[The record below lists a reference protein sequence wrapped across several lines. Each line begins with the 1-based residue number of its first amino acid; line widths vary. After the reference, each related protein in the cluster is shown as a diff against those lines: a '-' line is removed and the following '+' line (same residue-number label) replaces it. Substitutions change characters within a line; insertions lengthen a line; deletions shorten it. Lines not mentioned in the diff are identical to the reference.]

1 MTKIKE
7 IIKENPITA
16 VIFAITLIT
25 IFIVPID
32 KEYISYFDFKT
43 LGALYCIL
51 VVIECLKDSHFF
63 QVLSKKIIYIFKNT
77 RSVILALVISTFIC
91 DLFLANDMSLIT
103 LLPLT
108 CIILTST
115 KKEKYLALTLILQN
129 IAANMSGM
137 ITPHGNPQ
145 NLYLYSYYNIPTL
158 EFVKILL
165 PQFFIVLILLI
176 IIPMI
181 FVKKESL
188 KLTYNDTYK
197 VDKKRVSIY
206 LVMFVISLLSIFRVI
221 PIYIG
226 IIIITVSTIIFDRSA
241 LKTMDWDLLL
251 TFCLFFIFSGNVSRI
266 PAISTSLTNLLSKSV
281 LITGLISCQIISNVP
296 TAVLLSN
303 FTNNYKELIAAVNI
317 GSLGTLISSLASL
330 ITLKMYLKTKKGNF
344 ANYLLLFTVIN
355 LVFLIILLVY
365 SYLFGNI

>member
-1 MTKIKE
+1 MNKIKE
-7 IIKENPITA
+7 LIKENPITA

-25 IFIVPID
+25 ILFVPID

-43 LGALYCIL
+43 LGALYSIL
-51 VVIECLKDSHFF
+51 VVIECLKDSHLF

-115 KKEKYLALTLILQN
+115 KNEKYLAVTLILQN

-158 EFVKILL
+158 EFIKILL

-181 FVKKESL
+181 FVKKEPL
-188 KLTYNDTYK
+188 KLIYNDIYK

-206 LVMFVISLLSIFRVI
+206 LVMFIISLLSIFRVI

-226 IIIITVSTIIFDRSA
+226 IIIITISAIIFDRSA

-266 PAISTSLTNLLSKSV
+266 PAISTALTNLLSKSV

-330 ITLKMYLKTKKGNF
+330 ITLKMYLKTKKGSF

-355 LVFLIILLVY
+355 LVFLIILLLY
-365 SYLFGNI
+365 TYLFGNI

>member
-1 MTKIKE
+1 MNKIKE
-7 IIKENPITA
+7 LIKENPITA

-25 IFIVPID
+25 ILFVPID

-43 LGALYCIL
+43 LGALYSIL

-108 CIILTST
+108 CIILIST
-115 KKEKYLALTLILQN
+115 KNEKYLAVTLILQN

-158 EFVKILL
+158 EFIKILL

-181 FVKKESL
+181 FVKKEPL
-188 KLTYNDTYK
+188 KLIYNDIYK

-206 LVMFVISLLSIFRVI
+206 LVMFIISLLSIFRVI

-226 IIIITVSTIIFDRSA
+226 MIIITISAIIFDRSA

-266 PAISTSLTNLLSKSV
+266 PAISTALTNLLSKSV

-330 ITLKMYLKTKKGNF
+330 ITLKMYLKTKKGSF

-355 LVFLIILLVY
+355 LVFLIILLLY
-365 SYLFGNI
+365 TYLFGNI